1 MDRERG
7 RRGDQESSQ
16 ASGSWGRGE
25 GGGGER
31 LQGEIFEYR

>member
-7 RRGDQESSQ
+7 RRGDKETSQ
-16 ASGSWGRGE
+16 ASGIWGRGE
-25 GGGGER
+25 GGEER